1 MQEWEFAPAWN
12 GLVFAIVGDVSVQA
26 DSGLLQTNA
35 PSLRAREN
43 AAFSG
48 GMLPIQMEFGPA
60 RWDLF

>member
-1 MQEWEFAPAWN
+1 
-12 GLVFAIVGDVSVQA
+12 VSVQA